1 MEAYAREI
9 PVAAFGR
16 SCERFEAMVSWL
28 EGQQAQELAHG
39 ELEARLQ
46 AEGRELL
53 RQLTQD
59 HLDLRAARETRLE
72 QVVGAD
78 EVRRAHAETGRTRG
92 LATVFGPVTVR
103 RITYRERGHA
113 SLHPA
118 EGVLNLPA
126 EKYSHGLRLLA
137 ARNSARGSFADA
149 AETIDRTSGQRL
161 GNRQV
166 EALTQRAAV
175 DFDQFYA
182 QRARHLSRAGD
193 VLVLSY
199 DGKGV
204 IMRPEALRPATAHAA
219 ARARSKLATRLSR
232 GEKRHRKRMA
242 EVGAVYDAAPAPRTP
257 EDILPP
263 PGPGRHRPG
272 PTGPAAHGKWLTA
285 SITAEASEVIG
296 QVFDE
301 ADRRDPDHHRRWVVL
316 VDGNTH
322 QIQRTHAQARAH
334 HAEVTIVI
342 DFVHVLEYVWK
353 AAWCLFNEGDPAA
366 EKWVRTQ
373 GLRILH
379 GHSDHV
385 ATTLRRTTTDLHPSQ
400 RAGVQACVRYLTNTA
415 PYLDYPTA
423 LACGWPIAT
432 GVIEGACRHLIK
444 DRMDLTGA
452 RWALPGAEAVL
463 KLRALLSNDDFDD
476 YWNYHLTQEKHRIHQ
491 ACYQNGVIPPV

>member
-1 MEAYAREI
+1 MGAYALRI
-9 PVAAFGR
+9 SSAAFGQ
-16 SCERFEAMVSWL
+16 SCERFEAMISWL
-28 EGQQAQELAHG
+28 DGPQAQELTHG
-39 ELEARLQ
+39 ELEARVQ
-46 AEGRELL
+46 ADGRELL

-59 HLDLRAARETRLE
+59 HLDLRAAQETRLG

-78 EVRRAHAETGRTRG
+78 GVRRTHAETGRTRS

-103 RITYRERGHA
+103 RATYRMPGHA

-118 EGVLNLPA
+118 DGVLNLPA
-126 EKYSHGLRLLA
+126 EKYSHGLRRLA
-137 ARNSARGSFADA
+137 AHDSARGSFADA
-149 AETIDRTSGQRL
+149 AEAIARISGQQL

-166 EALTQRAAV
+166 EELAQRAAV

-182 QRARHLSRAGD
+182 QRPRHLSLTGD

-204 IMRPEALRPATAHAA
+204 VMRPQALRPATAAAA
-219 ARARSKLATRLSR
+219 ARATPKLATRLSR
-232 GEKRHRKRMA
+232 GEKRQRKRMA
-242 EVGAVYDAAPAPRTP
+242 EVGGVYDATPAPRSP
-257 EDILPP
+257 ADILPP
-263 PGPGRHRPG
+263 PGRPRS
-272 PTGPAAHGKWLTA
+272 GPARPRAHSKWLTA
-285 SITAEASEVIG
+285 SITAAPAEVIG

-301 ADRRDPDHHRRWVVL
+301 ADRRDPDHHRRWIVL
-316 VDGNTH
+316 VDGNAH
-322 QIQRTHAQARAH
+322 QIDRTHAQAQAH

-353 AAWCLFNEGDPAA
+353 AAWCLFSEGDPAA
-366 EKWVRTQ
+366 ETWVRTQ

-379 GHSDHV
+379 GHSDQV
-385 ATTLRRTTTDLHPSQ
+385 SATLRRSTTGLDPAQ
-400 RAGVQACVRYLTNTA
+400 RAGAEACVRYLTNTG

-423 LACGWPIAT
+423 LAQGWPIAT

-463 KLRALLSNDDFDD
+463 KLRALLSNHDFDD
-476 YWNYHLTQEKHRIHQ
+476 YWNYHLTQEKHRIHEV
-491 ACYQNGVIPPV
+491 CYDKRMIPPV

>member
-1 MEAYAREI
+1 MGAYALEI
-9 PVAAFGR
+9 SGAAFGQSR
-16 SCERFEAMVSWL
+16 ERFEAMVCWL
-28 EGQQAQELAHG
+28 DGQQAHELTHA
-39 ELEARLQ
+39 ELETRLQ

-59 HLDLRAARETRLE
+59 HLDLRAARETRLVG
-72 QVVGAD
+72 VVGAD
-78 EVRRAHAETGRTRG
+78 GVSRGSAETGRTRS

-103 RITYRERGHA
+103 RRTYREPGHA

-118 EGVLNLPA
+118 DGVLNLPA
-126 EKYSHGLRLLA
+126 EKYSHGLRRLA
-137 ARNSARGSFADA
+137 ARDSARGSFAGATD
-149 AETIDRTSGQRL
+149 TIARISGQRL

-166 EALTQRAAV
+166 EELTQRAAA

-182 QRARHLSRAGD
+182 QRPRHLSVAGD

-204 IMRPEALRPATAHAA
+204 VMRPQALRPATAQAA
-219 ARARSKLATRLSR
+219 ARTTPKLATRLSR

-242 EVGAVYDAAPAPRTP
+242 EVGGVYDATPTPRTP

-263 PGPGRHRPG
+263 PGRQRPAPAGPG
-272 PTGPAAHGKWLTA
+272 AHGKWLTA
-285 SITAEASEVIG
+285 SITADAAEVIG

-301 ADRRDPDHHRRWVVL
+301 AARRDPDHHRRWIVL

-322 QIQRTHAQARAH
+322 QIDRTHAQAHTH

-353 AAWCLFNEGDPAA
+353 AAWCFFREGDPAA

-379 GHSDHV
+379 GHSDEV
-385 ATTLRRTTTDLHPSQ
+385 ATTIRRTA
-400 RAGVQACVRYLTNTA
+400 AGLDPGQHTGADACARYLTNTG

-423 LACGWPIAT
+423 LAQGWPIAT

-452 RWALPGAEAVL
+452 RWGLPGAEAVL
-463 KLRALLSNDDFDD
+463 KLRALLSNGDFDD
-476 YWNYHLTQEKHRIHQ
+476 YWDYHLAQEKHRVHEV
-491 ACYQNGVIPPV
+491 CYPNGVIPPV